1 MPYEI
6 LFTDYVNKLGI
17 VVEDGTINQETSLK
31 IPGRNS
37 TAYGTVIAENF
48 LHLLENFASPTEPT
62 VPVEGQLWYD
72 SSPETEGLKV
82 YNGVNWEAVNGVNK
96 SVSAPEYKQEGDL
109 WIDRENLQLYMYT
122 DAGGWILIGPQ
133 FQEGTITGATPK
145 VLTGIDDINYNVLQI
160 DINAMPSM
168 IISSYEFTPKV
179 KIPGF
184 ITLKPGFNMTSNTET
199 GQQTLKYYGIAE
211 KAESLFINN
220 ATVPAGN
227 FLRGDQVSSTSYH
240 LNVQNNTGINYGRN
254 AELNIGVEG
263 QTGVIKSNVA
273 GSSIDINVKHDGLFK
288 TLTHFDSSEFRVG
301 VGNISP
307 QEMLDVSGN
316 IRVSPSSTDALSG
329 NLKVESTV
337 NSTRINEGSIV
348 TSGGV
353 GIALSTT
360 IGENLQVGLVGFD
373 YNNGQIEARRLVPDK
388 DTDEIIAGPSYIGT
402 ADLRYGEIHS
412 KKFIGDLT
420 GTVTGSVSGRAGS
433 ANRLATASTFRF
445 TGDVELGDEVTFI
458 GQGGLVEFPTII
470 GQGFISTKDGV
481 QAPQT
486 DDELLLNR
494 IRNDIGVK
502 KISDQNLLSIVP
514 TMPVGSVIPY
524 AGIEAPEGWLFCDGL
539 EYSRAEYDL
548 LYAAIGSS
556 YGAASIGKFK
566 VPDMRGRFPLGS
578 QAMGANPV
586 ASTPVTGANMTP
598 ASTIGALGGSS
609 TKGIAEENLPDHKHN
624 LKGDGGVDGSGN
636 PIEGE
641 QYYAMAQSPAYAVN
655 DIGSTQYPFYKQTS
669 NFDGIAVP
677 NTGGVETTGSLA
689 QPLDTM
695 NPFSTLNYI
704 IYAGRII

>member
-72 SSPETEGLKV
+72 SSPENEGMKV
-82 YNGVNWEAVNGVNK
+82 FNGVNWQAVNGVNK
-96 SVSAPEYKQEGDL
+96 SVDAPEYKQEGDL

-145 VLTGIDDINYNVLQI
+145 VLVGIDDKSYNVLQI

-179 KIPGF
+179 KVPGF
-184 ITLKPGFNMTSNTET
+184 ITLKPGMNMTTRTEP
-199 GQQTLKYYGIAE
+199 GQQSFKYYGVAE

-220 ATVPAGN
+220 QTVPAGN
-227 FLRGDQVSSTSYH
+227 FLRGDQVSSTSFH

-273 GSSIDINVKHDGLFK
+273 GSSIELKVKHDGLFQ
-288 TLTHFDSSEFRVG
+288 TLTHFDSAEFRVG
-301 VGNISP
+301 VGNTSP
-307 QEMLDVSGN
+307 QQMLDVSGN
-316 IRVSPSSTDALSG
+316 IRVAPDSSDALSG
-329 NLKVESTV
+329 NLYVESTV
-337 NSTRINEGSIV
+337 DSTRINEGSIV
-348 TSGGV
+348 TTGGV
-353 GIALSTT
+353 GIARSTV
-360 IGENLQVGLVGFD
+360 IGENLQVGFVGFD
-373 YNNGQIEARRLVPDK
+373 YNNGQIESRRLVPDK
-388 DTDEIIAGPSYIGT
+388 DIDEIISGESYIGT

-433 ANRLATASTFRF
+433 ANRLATASTFTF
-445 TGDVELGDEVTFI
+445 TGDVELVDEVTFI
-458 GQGGLVEFPTII
+458 GQGGLVEFPTLI
-470 GQGFISTKDGV
+470 GQGFISNKD
-481 QAPQT
+481 AIDTPQN

-494 IRNDIGVK
+494 IRNDIGIK
-502 KISDQNLLSIVP
+502 KVTVQKLLDIVP
-514 TMPVGSVIPY
+514 VMPVGTVVPF
-524 AGIEAPEGWLFCDGL
+524 AGIEAPAGWLFCDGL
-539 EYSRAEYDL
+539 EYSKAEYDL
-548 LYAAIGSS
+548 LYAALGDA
-556 YGAASIGKFK
+556 YGAATTGKFK

-578 QAMGANPV
+578 QSMGTNPV
-586 ASTPVTGANMTP
+586 SSTPVTGANLTA
-598 ASTIGALGGSS
+598 ASTRGALGGSANKAILES
-609 TKGIAEENLPDHKHN
+609 NLPDHKHN
-624 LKGDGGVDGSGN
+624 LIGDGGTDSSGN

-641 QYYAMAQSPAYAVN
+641 QYYAVAQAPNYQVN

-669 NFDGIAVP
+669 NFDGIAIP

-689 QPLDTM
+689 QPLDAM

-704 IYAGRII
+704 IYAGRIV